1 MKIKK
6 DILIKYIVIIL
17 SFMAIEVL
25 IMSTDGILIHILG
38 LVAFSAVA
46 IILSDLDLMHPYTW
60 FSAFF
65 CLYSIGFPI
74 LTYLGKE
81 NLRAAYSKE
90 LMVIQLLAFFV
101 ILFCIGP
108 PKNTNELIREK
119 HNINLGIF
127 NKILYAG
134 MIFIL
139 LGAILFLGRS
149 DFAGKASIYASG
161 NLILLAVFRI
171 PLILTMLYTLL
182 IVSAWIN
189 TNKIS
194 FITLIITG
202 LSLLGITMY
211 SGERDF
217 IFRFLIISVIFLCF
231 TGKLKKKHLIMLV
244 PLAISILILSD
255 KYKYFLSTGVIN
267 NSTENIILRLFSGEF
282 ESAGTNLQV
291 VINSG
296 MKYSLGFE
304 RYVSDV
310 LSIFIPNISSV
321 TSWFTNTFYLGNTV
335 QYGFTLIGEGYV
347 TGGIVGVILISCIVG
362 FIIKIFYRNFNR
374 SIYWFSA
381 YLYLITVIIYSIRM
395 DLGTILAAIV
405 KQIGLVLFIVVM
417 IEQISKIKP
426 VRLKI

>member
-1 MKIKK
+1 M
-6 DILIKYIVIIL
+6 V
-17 SFMAIEVL
+17 F
-25 IMSTDGILIHILG
+25 G
-38 LVAFSAVA
+38 
-46 IILSDLDLMHPYTW
+46 
-60 FSAFF
+60 FF

-101 ILFCIGP
+101 ILLCIGP
-108 PKNTNELIREK
+108 QKNTNELIREK

-244 PLAISILILSD
+244 PLAIGILILSD